1 MHKSE
6 SLHIIHLLSWSPTE
20 DNPTLGNFCLRHI
33 QTVSDQSDSL
43 VLNVRRVNH
52 SIKNIEIHLQNVDN
66 YRQLNIKIKDCT
78 AYSKTINKL
87 VNAYRMFKA
96 YNYGLRYIKK
106 HLFRPDLVHL
116 HVALPAGKIAL
127 YWKYRYGLSYVL
139 SEHWS
144 IYLPQDM
151 RLGKDKISK
160 LLLAITNHAS
170 IIMPVNENLKR
181 HMMDCGVK
189 SDFQVIPNVVD
200 TALFN
205 IKEKNTTDK
214 KQLLHVSSLVDKEKN
229 FSGLLRVIK
238 RVRVFR
244 NDFVLNVVHSS
255 SHQAFEQYVLEN
267 DLQDCIV
274 FHGRKTEIEI
284 ASYYQQADFFVL
296 FSHFENLPCVVLE
309 SFACGLP
316 VVATKVG
323 ELPYIINKERGRLVP
338 AGDEEALYHE
348 INFML
353 DHYTEF
359 SKTEIRK
366 YALEHYTKENI
377 KHQLINIYRL
387 CIQNI

>member
-43 VLNVRRVNH
+43 VLNVQRVNH
-52 SIKNIEIHLQNVDN
+52 SIKNIEINLQNVDN
-66 YRQLNIKIKDCT
+66 YRQLNINIKDCT
-78 AYSKTINKL
+78 AYGKTINKL
-87 VNAYRMFKA
+87 VNTYRMFKA
-96 YNYGLRYIKK
+96 YNYGLRYINK

-205 IKEKNTTDK
+205 IKEKNVTDK
-214 KQLLHVSSLVDKEKN
+214 KQILHISSLIDKEKN

-238 RVRVFR
+238 RVRFFR

-267 DLQDCIV
+267 DLKDCIV